1 MEQAALLELDDIC
14 MHFPVKS
21 GVFSQQRQ
29 YVKALDGVSLQLEK
43 GKTLGLVGESGC
55 GKSTLGKCAVRLLKP
70 TAGRVLLNGQDITK
84 MSARSLRPLRGQ
96 VQMMFQDPVSSLNPR
111 MSVGQIVTEPL
122 LVQGKGD
129 ASWRRE
135 QAKRLL
141 DRVGLP
147 AGAADRFPVEFSGG
161 QRQRIG
167 VARAIALEPE
177 LLILDEPVSALDV
190 SVQSQV
196 LNLLLELQE
205 ETGMAYLFIAHDLA
219 VVKHISDDIA
229 VMYLGKVVERA
240 RADDL
245 YQSPKHAYTKTLI
258 DSIPHPD
265 PERKV
270 QRPFLKGEIP
280 SPINPP
286 KGSAFGHRLEHPSY
300 EQTVGLD
307 MPLLPITPDHWVAHD
322 PCCLSPEDYRSL
334 QNMS

>member
-1 MEQAALLELDDIC
+1 
-14 MHFPVKS
+14 
-21 GVFSQQRQ
+21 
-29 YVKALDGVSLQLEK
+29 
-43 GKTLGLVGESGC
+43 
-55 GKSTLGKCAVRLLKP
+55 
-70 TAGRVLLNGQDITK
+70 
-84 MSARSLRPLRGQ
+84 
-96 VQMMFQDPVSSLNPR
+96 
-111 MSVGQIVTEPL
+111 
-122 LVQGKGD
+122 
-129 ASWRRE
+129 
-135 QAKRLL
+135 
-141 DRVGLP
+141 
-147 AGAADRFPVEFSGG
+147 
-161 QRQRIG
+161 
-167 VARAIALEPE
+167 
-177 LLILDEPVSALDV
+177 
-190 SVQSQV
+190 
-196 LNLLLELQE
+196 
-205 ETGMAYLFIAHDLA
+205 MAYLFIAHDLA